1 MQDTQSELIA
11 GEEPKTQTRT
21 TVALSLIV
29 HGEAVRYN
37 RGKTGVSRYDF
48 KHMLDSRGAVIPY
61 VSSQCFKKHWRETL
75 PFTPSPIIRERDS
88 KGQEKNQAYT
98 SGDPMKYVDDDLFG
112 YMIAG
117 AAEVE
122 SEEATN
128 ESGDEEKV
136 ETPESQDEK
145 LAAISF
151 SPDQLKTDKTWIKL
165 LKDDSSALVR
175 HIVDL
180 LPTEAR
186 TEFDSTSESQNLSE
200 NLRLAV
206 TGVLNVLLDATDE
219 NDIFKEEFFPDLGK
233 KTGKKQADA
242 LKVKNDTTVR
252 LTRLEL
258 LQKAFD
264 KGFEKKKKRETT
276 RRTAPVRMHALVAFS
291 GIKLAEDFQTFSRD
305 IALTGKNS
313 ILNPNNV
320 GIYSGWL
327 KTRVLIEAFRVGKF
341 YIGGNMDILRDQIG
355 QNEAQNEVNPYDRQG
370 GTVEYIQIADDE
382 RKKRVG
388 VALESLGNIGNAHGP
403 ASSALHDGS
412 LKPRAFIGALMNCA
426 DSPFDIVWEDNNG
439 TPRLNFSH
447 LKAVLRDWEDLFANK
462 VLYIGIAP
470 EMLPK
475 RHVEDMDKVD
485 VDGKTDIET
494 FASTVQEALE
504 PLGFT
509 AVVDT
514 PRRALKEM
522 AKNFAV

>member
-1 MQDTQSELIA
+1 MQDTQSELFV

-37 RGKTGVSRYDF
+37 RGKTGAGRYDF
-48 KHMLDSRGAVIPY
+48 KHMIGPRGAVIPY

-122 SEEATN
+122 SEEAAT
-128 ESGDEEKV
+128 ESGDEQV

-151 SPDQLKTDKTWIKL
+151 SPDQLKTDKTWVKL
-165 LKDDSSALVR
+165 LKDDSNPLVR
-175 HIVDL
+175 HVVDS

-186 TEFDSTSESQNLSE
+186 EEFDSTTESQNLSE

-206 TGVLNVLLDATDE
+206 TDVLNGLLDAKDE
-219 NDIFKEEFFPDLGK
+219 ADIFKEEFFPDLGK

-242 LKVKNDTTVR
+242 LKVKNDATVR
-252 LTRLEL
+252 LARLEL

-355 QNEAQNEVNPYDRQG
+355 QTEAQNEVNPYDRQG

-426 DSPFDIVWEDNNG
+426 DSPFDTVWEDNDG
-439 TPRLNFSH
+439 TPRLNFSR
-447 LKAVLRDWEDLFANK
+447 LKAVLRDWDDLFESK
-462 VLYIGIAP
+462 TLYVGIAP
-470 EMLPK
+470 EMIGADD
-475 RHVEDMDKVD
+475 VEA
-485 VDGKTDIET
+485 
-494 FASTVQEALE
+494 FASIVSETVK

>member
-1 MQDTQSELIA
+1 MQNIQTELFE
-11 GEEPKTQTRT
+11 GEDPKAQTRT

-37 RGKTGVSRYDF
+37 RGKTGAGRYDF
-48 KHMLDSRGAVIPY
+48 KHMIGPRGAVIPY

-98 SGDPMKYVDDDLFG
+98 SGDPMRFVDDDLFG

-122 SEEATN
+122 SEETAT
-128 ESGDEEKV
+128 EAAEDAEV

-145 LAAISF
+145 LASIAF
-151 SPDQLKTDKTWIKL
+151 SPDQFKTDKTWIKL

-175 HIVDL
+175 TLVDL
-180 LPTEAR
+180 LPAEAR
-186 TEFDSTSESQNLSE
+186 EEFDSTTESQNLSE

-206 TGVLNVLLDATDE
+206 TVALNDLLDAKDDS
-219 NDIFKEEFFPDLGK
+219 DIFKENFFPDLGK

-242 LKVKNDTTVR
+242 LKVKNDVTVR

-258 LQKAFD
+258 LQKAFA
-264 KGFEKKKKRETT
+264 KGFETKKKRETT

-291 GIKLAEDFQTFSRD
+291 GVKLAEDFQTFSRD
-305 IALTGKNS
+305 IAMTGKNS

-341 YIGGNMDILRDQIG
+341 YIGGNMDILPDQIG
-355 QNEAQNEVNPYDRQG
+355 ENATQDEANPYDRQN
-370 GTVEYIQIADDE
+370 GTVKFIQIAADE

-426 DSPFDIVWEDNNG
+426 DSPFDAVWEDNDG
-439 TPRLNFSH
+439 TPRLNFSR
-447 LKAVLRDWEDLFANK
+447 LRAVLRDWDDLFQTK
-462 VLYIGIAP
+462 TLYVGIAP
-470 EMLPK
+470 EMLGDGD
-475 RHVEDMDKVD
+475 VEA
-485 VDGKTDIET
+485 
-494 FASTVQEALE
+494 FASIVSEVVK
-504 PLGFT
+504 PLGFE
-509 AVVDT
+509 AIVDT

-522 AKNFAV
+522 AQHFAA